1 MLNSSNLNFSVQQ
14 CHQEVSAIC
23 VAYLAVILRQ
33 DPPATGEPFPTIL
46 ITDEQ
51 ERKVSQACKD
61 NTLLDYA
68 ASFWPVHL
76 QGSKSLKKAS
86 DSLELHPY
94 IVSAFTV
101 IHGLSLIEAVLWGSY
116 FGPVEAKELAKY
128 TYLVRKSVHM
138 VRHIESIQS
147 AVNLAGRLEAAA
159 DYDGGSTLYREAW
172 LASRSILGDYKPITF
187 ECANA
192 AALSLE
198 KAGNGERAI
207 EITNGC
213 GDRASKNLA
222 DRTKKAS

>member
-1 MLNSSNLNFSVQQ
+1 
-14 CHQEVSAIC
+14 
-23 VAYLAVILRQ
+23 
-33 DPPATGEPFPTIL
+33 
-46 ITDEQ
+46 
-51 ERKVSQACKD
+51 
-61 NTLLDYA
+61 
-68 ASFWPVHL
+68 
-76 QGSKSLKKAS
+76 
-86 DSLELHPY
+86 
-94 IVSAFTV
+94 
-101 IHGLSLIEAVLWGSY
+101 
-116 FGPVEAKELAKY
+116 
-128 TYLVRKSVHM
+128 M

-147 AVNLAGRLEAAA
+147 AVNLAGRLEAVA